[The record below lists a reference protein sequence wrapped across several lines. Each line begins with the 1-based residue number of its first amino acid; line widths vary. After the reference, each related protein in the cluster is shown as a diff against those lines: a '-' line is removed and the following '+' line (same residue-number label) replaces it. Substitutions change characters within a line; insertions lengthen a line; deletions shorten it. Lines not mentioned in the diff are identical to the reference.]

1 MIELSE
7 LGQIGLF
14 LSAFLAATF
23 FPIGCEAIFVALLI
37 GVKGLGDGHL
47 HFTVVNAT
55 LGNTLGAIVT
65 YYIGMHL
72 PIERALRVVKI
83 KKSRFKRV
91 HSFVIRRAKMMAFLS
106 WLPILGDPIALALGH
121 ARANIV
127 KIAPMMALG
136 KYLRFLILGIFSV
149 LLKDSFF

>member
-65 YYIGMHL
+65 
-72 PIERALRVVKI
+72 
-83 KKSRFKRV
+83 
-91 HSFVIRRAKMMAFLS
+91 
-106 WLPILGDPIALALGH
+106 
-121 ARANIV
+121 
-127 KIAPMMALG
+127 
-136 KYLRFLILGIFSV
+136 
-149 LLKDSFF
+149 